1 MPYGRLRQRVHSR
14 LPVSPAAASLN
25 PCLIWSYTASLVL
38 GPLSPGVGEPRQP
51 PIFHRQFNISATL
64 DVKAER
70 SRSFNFC
77 SYNIPRIYCNG
88 IPSRNVPS
96 PISDVSA
103 ASLTTLKLAFLFHTV
118 GWVIDHLHIIM
129 YVED

>member
-51 PIFHRQFNISATL
+51 PIFHRQFN
-64 DVKAER
+64 
-70 SRSFNFC
+70 FC

-118 GWVIDHLHIIM
+118 GWVIDHLHIITNTSPFKGRGLSL
-129 YVED
+129 